1 MSSTLYETIRR
12 IVREEVARVRTA
24 ELAVV
29 EEQHPHADDSDTDN
43 YACTV
48 VLRNSG
54 LVLKRVPVATSRIG
68 AAGIPAVGDLVLV
81 QFLGGD
87 VIAPV
92 ITGSF
97 YNDEDRPPANDD
109 GQLILHLP
117 LGSDDSEAID
127 VKLQSV
133 DERSL
138 VLKVGAGLEMTLKD
152 DDPVIELSVDGGK
165 ATLTLARDGGVELSS
180 QGDLKIGANN
190 LEIAGKG
197 EITIEATGQLN
208 LKGATVNLN

>member
-1 MSSTLYETIRR
+1 MSSTLFETIRR

-43 YACTV
+43 YACSV

-54 LVLKRVPVATSRIG
+54 LVLRRVPVATSRIG
-68 AAGIPAVGDLVLV
+68 AASIPAVGDLVLV

-87 VIAPV
+87 INAPV

-117 LGSDDSEAID
+117 VGSDDDEAID
-127 VKLQSV
+127 IRLRSV

-165 ATLTLARDGGVELSS
+165 ATLTVARDGGVELSS
-180 QGDLKIGANN
+180 QGDLKIEANN
-190 LEIAGKG
+190 LEVAGKG

>member
-1 MSSTLYETIRR
+1 MSSTLFETIRR

-54 LVLKRVPVATSRIG
+54 LVLKQVPVATPRIG
-68 AAGIPAVGDLVLV
+68 VAGIPSVGDLVLV

-87 VIAPV
+87 VNAPV
-92 ITGSF
+92 ITGSL

-109 GQLILHLP
+109 GQMILHLP

-127 VKLQSV
+127 VELRSV

-165 ATLTLARDGGVELSS
+165 ATLTVARDGGVELAS
-180 QGDLKIGANN
+180 QGDLKIEANN